1 MAKLKVRRIRIE
13 IEPTLIH
20 LLTDEDLE
28 RMNELEDQM
37 EALDAEEEQDQEAEE
52 VEESEEAESEEA
64 EESDEAEPTG
74 PIVVVLR
81 EANRAGN
88 IRRIQ
93 ALSEAAAW
101 KRKRQIQMLI
111 DKGEIDSEDED
122 VPGVLIDSVELPS
135 KDEQDDYDA
144 MIGAS
149 VIIGSLDLKRCER
162 TELWMPE
169 SIEGWAELQDWLY
182 APMFDSALMLN
193 SHWYTGLTPKNRMMP
208 G

>member
-88 IRRIQ
+88 IRRIS
-93 ALSEAAAW
+93 ALSEAAVW
-101 KRKRQIQMLI
+101 KRKRQLQILI
-111 DKGEIDSEDED
+111 DKGEIDADDDD
-122 VPGVLIDSVELPS
+122 VPGVIVETVELPE
-135 KDEQDDYDA
+135 DEQEDYDA

-162 TELWMPE
+162 TELWMPDD
-169 SIEGWAELQDWLY
+169 ITGWAELQDWLY
-182 APMFDSALMLN
+182 DPMFDSALMLN